1 MKKSIKSIIVI
12 AFITIIAI
20 TLAINIRGNFLEYQE
35 LGENYTSVYTTNL
48 VYRYIVMGANFI
60 ILFLIMYLCGR
71 GIKKGLKVF
80 FDEDKKEMPKLPN
93 KSVALVVSAI
103 LSIFVANIFAP
114 KILLAFN
121 QASFVR
127 TDGIFNFD
135 ISFFIFTMPIIKM
148 LILYGIGI
156 CAALIVYS
164 SFYYILVLNKYFDG
178 VDRET
183 LKNSLLIKN
192 IIKYLKF
199 IAINFSVYTLVRIL
213 DIVYD
218 NFIKTNS
225 ELELIGA
232 GTVDTTIKVVGNII
246 LAIVIIVAVFLAAAN
261 FKKGN
266 NSKILKNLL
275 IIPGYMVIMFVAV
288 FGFDLIFVKANQY
301 DKEKQYIER
310 NISYTKN
317 AYGIDLNE
325 ETIDY
330 TGTITEEE
338 ITNNKD
344 IINNAVIIS
353 KKLALQNLNEDQTE
367 KGYYTYRTAGIY
379 KNENILSYLSPKEI
393 SNVGRTYNS
402 RTYEYTHGNGVTLT
416 SATSVAEDGGVE
428 YERNRTLQ
436 ATNILWN
443 GNE

>member
-12 AFITIIAI
+12 AFIIIIAI

-35 LGENYTSVYTTNL
+35 LGENYTSVYATNL
-48 VYRYIVMGANFI
+48 VYRYLVMGVNFI
-60 ILFLIMYLCGR
+60 ILFLIMYFSGR
-71 GIKKGLKVF
+71 GIKKGLRVF
-80 FDEDKKEMPKLPN
+80 FEEDKKEMPKLPN
-93 KSVALVVSAI
+93 KSIALIVSAI
-103 LSIFVANIFAP
+103 SSIFIANIFTP

-135 ISFFIFTMPIIKM
+135 ISFFIFTMPIMKM

-156 CAALIVYS
+156 CASLIVYS
-164 SFYYILVLNKYFDG
+164 SFYYILVFNKCFDG
-178 VDRET
+178 VDRDT

-225 ELELIGA
+225 GLELIGA
-232 GTVDTTIKVVGNII
+232 GSVDITIKVAGNII
-246 LAIVIIVAVFLAAAN
+246 LAIVIIISVFLAASN

-266 NSKILKNLL
+266 NSKVLKNLL

-288 FGFDLIFVKANQY
+288 LGFDLIFVKPNQY

-338 ITNNKD
+338 ITKNKD

-379 KNENILSYLSPKEI
+379 KNENKLAYLSPKEI

-402 RTYEYTHGNGVTLT
+402 RTYEYTHGNGVILT
-416 SATSVAEDGGVE
+416 STTSLTEDGGVE
-428 YERNRTLQ
+428 YERNRT
-436 ATNILWN
+436 
-443 GNE
+443 